1 MILNSQRIYG
11 IYPNPATPYRP
22 DFSGSALH
30 PNSTPVQDHSKAI
43 IRTGVSDVKPSV
55 LVVDDHPDNLRTLSA
70 ILNQQGYKVRKAIS
84 GAVALETVRSQPP
97 DLILLDIR
105 MPEVDGYDVCAAL
118 KASDQTCDIP
128 IIFLSALDDAATK
141 IKAFGLGG
149 ADYITKPFQSE
160 EVLLRVRNQLTIRQQ
175 QQQLTQQNHQL
186 QQEVCDRQQAQAET
200 ELLLNTIQAVSEAKD
215 LNTALQ
221 ATLSQIRSAIDW
233 DYCEAWTIGEDGK
246 TFQLAQVCYDP
257 QDEQMQQFYQD
268 SAPWSFGCGVGLPGQ
283 IWASQQPK
291 WLEDI
296 SQAPPSEFARIQLA
310 EAAGLKTVFGVPI
323 ALDKQILAILLFFNH
338 SYQPLDLQ
346 LLKLVNGIALHLGV
360 SIQRK
365 QAEADLRQANRK
377 LHRLA
382 TLDGLTQISNRRCFD
397 AYLKAEWGR
406 SRRDQTPLTLLLLDI
421 DYFKRYNDHYGHLVG
436 DQCLKRV
443 AQAIKRS
450 IKRPADLT
458 ARYGGEEFAMILPNT
473 PVRGALHLAKR
484 VRRYI
489 AKLQIS
495 HQYSSVS
502 DWVTL
507 SIGIATW
514 VPDLCSSPESLIA
527 AADQALYAAKAAGR
541 NTHCLYS
548 PPNSPADTLR
558 SDNLPLDNLRSE
570 QLPPAR

>member
-1 MILNSQRIYG
+1 MQNH
-11 IYPNPATPYRP
+11 NKATP
-22 DFSGSALH
+22 
-30 PNSTPVQDHSKAI
+30 
-43 IRTGVSDVKPSV
+43 RTGVSHVKPSV

-70 ILNQQGYKVRKAIS
+70 ILSQQGYKVRKAIS

-118 KASDQTCDIP
+118 KASEQTCDIP

-141 IKAFGLGG
+141 VKAFGLGG
-149 ADYITKPFQSE
+149 ADYITKPFQGE

-186 QQEVCDRQQAQAET
+186 QQEIFDRHQAQSET
-200 ELLLNTIQAVSEAKD
+200 ELLLNTIQAVSEATD

-221 ATLSQIRSAIDW
+221 ATLSQIRSAINW
-233 DYCEAWTIGEDGK
+233 DYCEAWAIDEDGK
-246 TFQLAQVCYDP
+246 TFQLAQVCYDQ
-257 QDEQMQQFYQD
+257 QDEQIQHFYQN
-268 SAPWSFGCGVGLPGQ
+268 STPWSFACGVGLPGQ
-283 IWASQQPK
+283 IWASQQPE

-296 SQAPPSEFARIQLA
+296 SQALPSGFSRIQLA
-310 EAAGLKTVFGVPI
+310 ETAGLKTVFGVPI
-323 ALDKQILAILLFFNH
+323 ALDQKILAILLFFH
-338 SYQPLDLQ
+338 RRGQPLDRQ

-360 SIQRK
+360 AVQRK
-365 QAEADLRQANRK
+365 QAEAELRQSNQK

-382 TLDGLTQISNRRCFD
+382 TLDGLTQIPNRRCFD

-421 DYFKRYNDHYGHLVG
+421 DHFKRYNDHYGHPAG
-436 DQCLKRV
+436 DHCLKQV
-443 AQAIKRS
+443 ARAIKGC

-458 ARYGGEEFAMILPNT
+458 SRYGGEEFAIILPNT
-473 PVRGALHLAKR
+473 PTRGAVHVAKR
-484 VRRYI
+484 IRRHI

-495 HQYSSVS
+495 HENSSVS
-502 DWVTL
+502 HWVTL
-507 SIGIATW
+507 SVGIATC
-514 VPDLCSSPESLIA
+514 VLDQCSSPEALIA

-548 PPNSPADTLR
+548 PPDHS
-558 SDNLPLDNLRSE
+558 PLDHLGDSG
-570 QLPPAR
+570 